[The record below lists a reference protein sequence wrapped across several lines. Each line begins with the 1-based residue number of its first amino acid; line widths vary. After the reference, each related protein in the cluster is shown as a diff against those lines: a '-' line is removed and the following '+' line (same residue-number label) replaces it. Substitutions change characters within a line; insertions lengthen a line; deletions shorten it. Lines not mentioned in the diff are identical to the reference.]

1 MTAAPHASTPQT
13 EPQWLSAA
21 EMDTWMNLAQVLMLT
36 PTALDRQLREE
47 AGLPHTHYHIL
58 SALSG
63 QPDRAI
69 RMTELARRAGTT
81 TTRLSHAVSA
91 LEQRGWVGRRACR
104 TDKRGQIAYL
114 TDAGLAVLEEAAP
127 GHVAEVRRLVFDH
140 LTEDDVRRLGAITG
154 KLLPILNGSPNPSS

>member
-1 MTAAPHASTPQT
+1 MTPQPGP
-13 EPQWLSAA
+13 PQWLSST
-21 EMDTWMNLAQVLMLT
+21 EMDAWTNLVQLLMLV
-36 PTALDRQLREE
+36 PTALDQQLREE

-63 QPDRAI
+63 QPEHAM
-69 RMTELARRAGTT
+69 RMTELARQAGTT

-104 TDKRGQIAYL
+104 TDRRGQIAYL
-114 TDAGLAVLEEAAP
+114 TDAGFAVLEAAAP

-140 LTEDDVRRLGAITG
+140 LSEDDVRRLAAITG
-154 KLLPILNGSPNPSS
+154 KLLPSLTGDA